1 MKYHNSHINTS
12 ELRLIADWIDQRR
25 EHELWLRVGL
35 IGILQKFE
43 KISSLR
49 GCSRSKHNLK
59 DQLRATIL
67 SHFNAFVIISPQCTP
82 KN

>member
-1 MKYHNSHINTS
+1 MKYRNSNENTS
-12 ELRLIADWIDQRR
+12 ELRLIADWINLRR

-35 IGILQKFE
+35 IGILQKIQM
-43 KISSLR
+43 ISSLG
-49 GCSRSKHNLK
+49 GCSGSIHNLK

-67 SHFNAFVIISPQCTP
+67 LHFNAFVIISPQCTP